1 MVQHAQNAIQSAK
14 AAANDACTA
23 FQLVTQVQEQW
34 EGLSKQ
40 VEALCGGE
48 SDSDMPHW

>member
-1 MVQHAQNAIQSAK
+1 MWWYNAIQSAK

-23 FQLVTQVQEQW
+23 SQLVTQVQEKC
-34 EGLSKQ
+34 EGLSQQ

-48 SDSDMPHW
+48 